1 MTLQADD
8 PFSGALTHVDRL
20 PLAWQPLPRLPTE
33 PELAEA
39 NRSLVAL
46 LGLIGSLDEPPP
58 SVEEIPELAAPLLRL
73 NQKLDLALELL
84 GQLLARERVPP
95 PAVQVCLSA
104 RGVSWRP
111 DPVPAAG
118 PGWLT
123 LHLLPHVPK
132 ALELPAL
139 LQSRPDGTVVAEFQ
153 GVEPPLGDAL
163 ERFVFRRHRRAIAQA
178 KRPTDAG

>member
-1 MTLQADD
+1 MTSQADD
-8 PFSGALTHVDRL
+8 PFAGALTHTDRL
-20 PLAWQPLPRLPTE
+20 PLAWQPLAQWPAE

-39 NRSLVAL
+39 NRSAIAL
-46 LGLIGSLDEPPP
+46 LGLLGSLDEPPP
-58 SVEEIPELAAPLLRL
+58 PVEEMAELAAPLLRL

-84 GQLLARERVPP
+84 GQLLARDRVLPP
-95 PAVQVCLSA
+95 PVPVSVSA

-111 DPVPAAG
+111 DPVPATG

-123 LHLLPHVPK
+123 LHLLPHLPK

-139 LQSRPDGTVVAEFQ
+139 LQSRPDGTAVAEFQ
-153 GVEPPLGDAL
+153 GIEPALADAL

-178 KRPTDAG
+178 RRPTEAG